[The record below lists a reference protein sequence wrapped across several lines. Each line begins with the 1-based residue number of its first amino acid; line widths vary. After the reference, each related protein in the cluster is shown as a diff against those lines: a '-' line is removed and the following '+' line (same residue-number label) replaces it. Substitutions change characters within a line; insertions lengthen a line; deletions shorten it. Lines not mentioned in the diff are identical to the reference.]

1 MTSTPAERLRSIL
14 FGSPSRIIFTGA
26 LLILLV
32 AFIAYSSEC
41 SSMIF
46 SNPDFYREGLSR
58 MVSVE
63 AFQVYLIAVALTW
76 LFSLRYASNLRSV
89 IVSGAIALLYIV
101 GYIPLFVAVSCVYI
115 DIG

>member
-14 FGSPSRIIFTGA
+14 FGSPPRIIFTGA

-32 AFIAYSSEC
+32 VFIAFGSEC
-41 SSMIF
+41 SLQIL
-46 SNPDFYREGLSR
+46 SNPDFFRVGLSR
-58 MVSVE
+58 MVSAE

-89 IVSGAIALLYIV
+89 VVSGAIALLYIV
-101 GYIPLFVAVSCVYI
+101 GYIPLFVAVSCAYI
-115 DIG
+115 G